1 MKTQKREGDFL
12 MPLKAKTDH
21 LKTESEDDWTAIH
34 GRLWL
39 CFTKM
44 EIFCKGKK
52 GLSRDLNQEIGSC
65 ASR

>member
-1 MKTQKREGDFL
+1 
-12 MPLKAKTDH
+12 MPLKAKTDR

-52 GLSRDLNQEIGSC
+52 GLSHDLNQEIGSC